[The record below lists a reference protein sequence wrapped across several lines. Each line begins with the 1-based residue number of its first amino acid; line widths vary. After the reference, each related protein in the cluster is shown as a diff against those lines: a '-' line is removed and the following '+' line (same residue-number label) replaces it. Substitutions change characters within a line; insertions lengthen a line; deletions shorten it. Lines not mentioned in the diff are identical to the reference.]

1 MDKASHNAIGKD
13 YRLWHTTCAVIERG
27 VAGFVIILAW
37 IIDSF
42 RTYAAIGVY
51 YSRRDILP
59 RRKEAVAILGSLL
72 QGLER

>member
-13 YRLWHTTCAVIERG
+13 YRLWHTNCAVIERG

-42 RTYAAIGVY
+42 RTYAAIESTTVDEA
-51 YSRRDILP
+51 SCP
-59 RRKEAVAILGSLL
+59 AAKEAVAIWGSLL